1 MSAPP
6 TFCTAERTACP
17 NGSAP
22 LLPTIWPRRALS
34 AKLSVFTGCGGC
46 FYTLRCCR
54 DNAFNTLYERLVR
67 SDGLLFVS
75 PHYAP
80 IPARLCML
88 LEKMEEIAFLHW
100 WKDSGYRAEAWG
112 IPAGIVSHG
121 GGAGWA
127 LKSYKAMVNDT
138 IANATIQCRVVP
150 YHSPWDTGLALPVSR
165 VEEGAGIFPIQRYD
179 REGITLLTGYADMLL
194 QAARAG
200 RSK

>member
-1 MSAPP
+1 
-6 TFCTAERTACP
+6 
-17 NGSAP
+17 
-22 LLPTIWPRRALS
+22 
-34 AKLSVFTGCGGC
+34 
-46 FYTLRCCR
+46 
-54 DNAFNTLYERLVR
+54 
-67 SDGLLFVS
+67 
-75 PHYAP
+75 
-80 IPARLCML
+80 ML

-138 IANATIQCRVVP
+138 IANATIQCLVVP